1 MSSDTNPTHGTY
13 GVLAEFDSP
22 AALLEAAERV
32 RESGYT
38 RTDAFTPFPVHGL
51 DEAIGFKENK
61 VAKIILGGGITGLLG
76 GFGLQYYCQVIS
88 YPINIGGR
96 PYYSWVAWIPP
107 MFETTILIAAL
118 SAVVGMEPQE
128 YQMWLAAGGNAGS
141 SPMGGAAS
149 GEQLFKDSA
158 CITCHTEDGKGRGPS
173 LVNVAGNP
181 VKLTNGQTVIAD
193 DNYLR
198 ESILN
203 SQAKVVE
210 GYQPVMPA
218 FQGML
223 SEDQVM
229 GLIAYIKSLKK

>member
-118 SAVVGMEPQE
+118 SAVVGM
-128 YQMWLAAGGNAGS
+128 LALNGLPKPYHPVFNA
-141 SPMGGAAS
+141 PRFAFAS
-149 GEQLFKDSA
+149 QDRFFLVIEA
-158 CITCHTEDGKGRGPS
+158 EDPKFELEKTRAF
-173 LVNVAGNP
+173 L
-181 VKLTNGQTVIAD
+181 AD
-193 DNYLR
+193 LKPRD
-198 ESILN
+198 
-203 SQAKVVE
+203 VVVVDE
-210 GYQPVMPA
+210 
-218 FQGML
+218 
-223 SEDQVM
+223 
-229 GLIAYIKSLKK
+229 